1 MDNDKCWC
9 ECKNPKEHNA
19 CKTDYIWNPAICSCE
34 NGKYMGNIIDDS
46 LITCDRFINAEW
58 SETLATQGKLHDEET
73 KTILT
78 NFN

>member
-1 MDNDKCWC
+1 
-9 ECKNPKEHNA
+9 
-19 CKTDYIWNPAICSCE
+19 
-34 NGKYMGNIIDDS
+34 MGNIIDDS
-46 LITCDRFINAEW
+46 LITCDRFINAER